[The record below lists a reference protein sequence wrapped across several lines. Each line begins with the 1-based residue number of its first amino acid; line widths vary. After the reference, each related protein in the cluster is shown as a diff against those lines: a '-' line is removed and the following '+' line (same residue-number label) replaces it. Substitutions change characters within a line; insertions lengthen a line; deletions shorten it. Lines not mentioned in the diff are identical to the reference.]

1 VILQAIEHVGRAD
14 RAAITEAAFATCDFD
29 GALGRWS
36 FDTNGDIDLRRGT
49 RLTIRHGH
57 FEPLNVLAI
66 EEDTVEP
73 HVLERVARAKQL

>member
-14 RAAITEAAFATCDFD
+14 RAAITEAAFATC
-29 GALGRWS
+29 
-36 FDTNGDIDLRRGT
+36 DIDLRRGT